1 MGVNKDLALS
11 PPASPP
17 PFAPCIILPHHLHH
31 TTRPGLKGH
40 AYEEIT
46 DEPIDEEEFWT
57 DMGKVRVCFCV
68 CVWGCLIYFSLWRGL
83 GGRGLGEEGKV
94 RSVLLT
100 IRQFLVKRQ
109 YYWILYKFASLHS
122 SSRIT
127 KTYTDD
133 THAISPSL
141 QPPHP
146 HTLTQHH
153 NTHIFLPP
161 PSAPPPNKQLHNI
174 GLCLVY
180 ALVGFVPS
188 FISTPLSVYLVHTL
202 NAHPVIQNQ
211 ISICMSLPWALKIFL
226 GFTSDAL
233 PLCGE
238 RRRPYIFL
246 GTLLWAGTFLY
257 LSYLGNPS
265 GPTLGLCLCLSTTGM
280 VLCDTIS
287 DAMIV
292 ERSTKECEEDHGHL
306 QSLVYAVRFG
316 AAVVGAV
323 LGGLVYNEGWEF
335 SMTFGQILC
344 VAGVLPLVLLLPSL
358 GFVKDMRR
366 PRSPSVVVAAAGEGA
381 VVSVV
386 QEVIEVEGHPPVS
399 QQLRQIW
406 DTVTLR
412 VVFQPMAFIFI
423 YNLFQVPNVSWNSFL
438 QLTLGFTPVM
448 LGALS
453 FGGRLMTFV
462 GILIYKRY
470 FLRSSWRAVYVFS
483 TVLLALLS
491 VLQLLLIFQIN
502 TYLGISNFLFS
513 LGDDVMSAFITGK
526 FEGGREKG
534 SGGEALCEVFYFT
547 CQRCFSY
554 ESFLPFLISSSSTL
568 FHFSHRHAVSPPH
581 HRVHEAL
588 PGGKR
593 RSHLLNAHDLLQPR
607 SYSWQFCWVPLL
619 PHLGR
624 QQWRDATRRSFRSV
638 EIDGFDLVS
647 FAPTVGPPLFAALG

>member
-1 MGVNKDLALS
+1 
-11 PPASPP
+11 
-17 PFAPCIILPHHLHH
+17 
-31 TTRPGLKGH
+31 
-40 AYEEIT
+40 
-46 DEPIDEEEFWT
+46 
-57 DMGKVRVCFCV
+57 
-68 CVWGCLIYFSLWRGL
+68 
-83 GGRGLGEEGKV
+83 
-94 RSVLLT
+94 
-100 IRQFLVKRQ
+100 
-109 YYWILYKFASLHS
+109 
-122 SSRIT
+122 
-127 KTYTDD
+127 
-133 THAISPSL
+133 
-141 QPPHP
+141 
-146 HTLTQHH
+146 
-153 NTHIFLPP
+153 
-161 PSAPPPNKQLHNI
+161 
-174 GLCLVY
+174 
-180 ALVGFVPS
+180 
-188 FISTPLSVYLVHTL
+188 VYLVHTL

-211 ISICMSLPWALKIFL
+211 VSICMSLPWALKIFL

-246 GTLLWAGTFLY
+246 GTLTWATTFLY

-265 GPTLGLCLCLSTTGM
+265 GPTLGLCLCLSTVGM

-316 AAVVGAV
+316 AAVLGAV
-323 LGGLVYNEGWEF
+323 LGGLVYNEGWSF
-335 SMTFGQILC
+335 SLTFGQILC

-358 GFVKDMRR
+358 GFVKDMSR

-386 QEVIEVEGHPPVS
+386 QEVEVGHPPVS

-513 LGDDVMSAFITGK
+513 LGDDVMSAFITGM
-526 FEGGREKG
+526 
-534 SGGEALCEVFYFT
+534 
-547 CQRCFSY
+547 Q
-554 ESFLPFLISSSSTL
+554 FLPLTIVYMKL
-568 FHFSHRHAVSPPH
+568 C
-581 HRVHEAL
+581 
-588 PGGKR
+588 PGGSEGATYSMLTTFSNLALILGNSVGSLFSLIWDVSNGAMR
-593 RSHLLNAHDLLQPR
+593 RGDLSGLWKLTVLTSCLSPLPLVLL
-607 SYSWQFCWVPLL
+607 FLL
-619 PHLGR
+619 PSDR
-624 QQWRDATRRSFRSV
+624 EQEKEMRSRAGASKWAGMLF
-638 EIDGFDLVS
+638 LVTLAGS
-647 FAPTVGPPLFAALG
+647 LAWIIGQGVYVLCNQELNRG